1 MRAAAPVRLEGPPR
15 QPNTSSTAPFVAA
28 VKPAFVVHSAG
39 FMNQWGFP
47 RPEVVARY
55 QGARQ
60 WVTGEAG
67 AILIEPGD
75 AGLRI
80 RAEREQGPWYRR
92 GGPWW
97 QPQVWGRE

>member
-1 MRAAAPVRLEGPPR
+1 M
-15 QPNTSSTAPFVAA
+15 AA

-55 QGARQ
+55 QGRGSGSRGGGRHPDRA
-60 WVTGEAG
+60 
-67 AILIEPGD
+67 GD

-80 RAEREQGPWYRR
+80 RAEREQGPLVQAWRPLVAAAGMGKGVR
-92 GGPWW
+92 I
-97 QPQVWGRE
+97 Q

>member
-1 MRAAAPVRLEGPPR
+1 MSPH
-15 QPNTSSTAPFVAA
+15 ST
-28 VKPAFVVHSAG
+28 HS
-39 FMNQWGFP
+39 
-47 RPEVVARY
+47 RPKAETQSRPWASNVER
-55 QGARQ
+55 
-60 WVTGEAG
+60 G